1 MKCLVLFALPEERVE
16 VSFAGMD
23 TVTECIGVGK
33 VNAAIAAMDAVQRH
47 RPDLVVSM
55 GTAGT
60 LVHEVGDVVVC
71 SEFVDRDLE
80 KTGLGMLCHRLTM
93 FSAAG
98 AVRFGLEGRV
108 GFGGVC
114 NTGDSFLTE
123 AVPTEGDVF
132 EMEAFAVACV
142 CRRFGL
148 PFFAVKYVTDVIG
161 RNSVKQWA
169 EKLSDARAGLSAF
182 VQKHFA

>member
-1 MKCLVLFALPEERVE
+1 MKCLVLFALPEERVD

-33 VNAAIAAMDAVQRH
+33 VNAAIAAMDAVMRH
-47 RPDLVVSM
+47 RPDLVVNM

-60 LVHEVGDVVVC
+60 MCREVGDVVVC

-80 KTGLGMLCHRLTM
+80 KTGLGMLCHRLST
-93 FSAAG
+93 FTAAD
-98 AVRFGLEGRV
+98 AACFGLDGRLQ
-108 GFGGVC
+108 FGGVC

-123 AVPTEGDVF
+123 AVTADGDVF

-142 CRRFGL
+142 CRRFGI

-161 RNSVKQWA
+161 RNSVKHWA
-169 EKLSDARAGLSAF
+169 DKLADARAGLSAF
-182 VQKHFA
+182 VRARLA